1 MKLRV
6 YKIAAFACLMAVGVK
21 SNAQQSSSPSSSSS
35 SNAPAVAQSPM
46 AATAPGAAYAYT
58 APLTMH
64 MDNLPSLNYAPM
76 ALAAMEV
83 PGMFQDSAYRKK
95 MQKLQEEM
103 RDLQKQMSNLRTEE
117 MKKNS
122 EEIRKRYAEHSK
134 VYADAFKNFDKTFS
148 AKFQNFGQN
157 MRFNFERSDADMDKK
172 VQSGEYKLKTK
183 SYAKSYNVDGNDKIQ
198 ISNKFGKVTVNT
210 WAKNEVKVD
219 VEIKAYANE
228 DADAQKLLDQVN
240 IKDSKDNNEVIF
252 TTTIGDE
259 DHKNNF
265 WGTWTSNGKTTIRK
279 TVVNYTVYMPAKSSL
294 TLTNSYGAVILPQL
308 SGKVVLKNTYGNLTT
323 KALTNPDND
332 INVRYGA
339 ADIESLNGSD
349 LKVAYGSLNLQ
360 SADRLNAEV
369 SYSPAKIGTISTS
382 GTINVRFGDGLQI
395 VNLGKGLK
403 SLSVNSSYAP
413 VKLSSLSND
422 NADFDVTVHNGG
434 FTYDNGVNVTSKSPA
449 DDQHHWSSTQTYKGH
464 VGKGN
469 SDKVIVIKSNYS
481 SVKFD
486 Q

>member
-6 YKIAAFACLMAVGVK
+6 YKIAALACLMAVGVK
-21 SNAQQSSSPSSSSS
+21 SNAQQSSSSSSG
-35 SNAPAVAQSPM
+35 SNAPAIAQSPTP
-46 AATAPGAAYAYT
+46 AAAAHGSGLASTNGSLFTYIAPQALYHLDG
-58 APLTMH
+58 LVSI
-64 MDNLPSLNYAPM
+64 NAPM
-76 ALAAMEV
+76 AMAFDLT
-83 PGMFQDSAYRKK
+83 GIQDSTYRKK
-95 MQKLQEEM
+95 MLKLQEEM
-103 RDLQKQMSNLRTEE
+103 RDLQKQMSTLRTEE
-117 MKKNS
+117 MKKNG
-122 EEIRKRYAEHSK
+122 EEMRKRYAEQSK
-134 VYADAFKNFDKTFS
+134 VYAEAFKGFDK
-148 AKFQNFGQN
+148 KFQNFGQH
-157 MRFNFERSDADMDKK
+157 FNFEKSDADLDKK

-183 SYAKSYNVDGNDKIQ
+183 SYSKSYNIDANDKIQ
-198 ISNKFGKVTVNT
+198 IENKFGKVTVNT

-240 IKDSKDNNEVIF
+240 IKDSKDNNNVSF

-279 TVVNYTVYMPAKSSL
+279 TVVNYVVYMPAKSSL
-294 TLTNSYGAVILPQL
+294 SLTNSYGAVILPQL
-308 SGKVVLKNTYGNLTT
+308 SGKVTLRNSWGNLTA

-332 INVRYGA
+332 IVVRYGA
-339 ADIESLNGSD
+339 ADIESLVGSD
-349 LKVAYGSLNLQ
+349 LKVSYGSLNLQ
-360 SADRLNAEV
+360 SADRLNADI
-369 SYSPAKIGTISTS
+369 SSSPAKIGTISTS
-382 GTINVRFGDGLQI
+382 GTINVRYGDGLQI

-403 SLSVNSSYAP
+403 TLSVNSSFAP

-434 FTYDNGVNVTSKSPA
+434 FSYDNGISVISKSPS
-449 DDQHHWSSTQTYKGH
+449 DDQHRWSTTQTYKGH
-464 VGKGN
+464 VGKGS
-469 SDKVIVIKSNYS
+469 SDKVITIKSNYS